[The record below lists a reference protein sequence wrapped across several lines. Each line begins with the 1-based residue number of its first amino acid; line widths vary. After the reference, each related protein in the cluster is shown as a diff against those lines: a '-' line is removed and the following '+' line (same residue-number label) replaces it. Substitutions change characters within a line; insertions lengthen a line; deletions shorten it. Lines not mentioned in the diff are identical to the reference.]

1 MPPVSISSKRRP
13 SCSAVPWMRSRV
25 MPGSSPTMARLC
37 PVMRLKRVDFPTLG
51 LPTMTTVGMAA
62 DMKSHDSRWYPIFLD
77 LKDRPV
83 LVVGAGKVAL
93 RKAKG
98 LVEAGARVTVV
109 APEHLPEFEMLRVRL
124 IERAFRESD
133 LSGTALV
140 FAATDDRLTN
150 HRIAIA
156 AKGRGLF
163 ANIADSAAEC
173 GFLVPARLTKGQ

>member
-51 LPTMTTVGMAA
+51 LPTMTTVGTA
-62 DMKSHDSRWYPIFLD
+62 DMNPHDSRWYPIFLD

-93 RKAKG
+93 RKTKG

-109 APEHLPEFEMLRVRL
+109 APEHRREFERL
-124 IERAFRESD
+124 LEREFRTAD
-133 LSGTALV
+133 LAGAALV

-156 AKGRGLF
+156 AKGRTLL
-163 ANIADSAAEC
+163 ANIADSAEE
-173 GFLVPARLTKGQ
+173 

>member
-1 MPPVSISSKRRP
+1 
-13 SCSAVPWMRSRV
+13 
-25 MPGSSPTMARLC
+25 
-37 PVMRLKRVDFPTLG
+37 
-51 LPTMTTVGMAA
+51 MAA

-93 RKAKG
+93 RKTKG

-109 APEHLPEFEMLRVRL
+109 APEHRREFERLPVRL
-124 IERAFRESD
+124 LEREFRTAD
-133 LSGTALV
+133 LAGAALV

-156 AKGRGLF
+156 AKGRTLL
-163 ANIADSAAEC
+163 ANIADSAEEC
-173 GFLVPARLTKGQ
+173 GFLVPARLARRGIQIAVSTGGRNPRLSAELRRKLETVLGA